1 MTDHDIDRTDLI
13 HLVQH
18 VALNQSGWWEQA
30 IERLILACT
39 YTSGPCTQDEIC
51 EAVRASS
58 GVEVTSERLTRSIA
72 TLLDAGS
79 LVQLQGAIRVSEAE
93 RTDLQRYEERTLSSE
108 ARARDKFVSMA
119 KTYEFE
125 DQVDELWHTL
135 ETQIILPIVRYF
147 GARLYALLISHDADT
162 RNDLASSMEDLLEQT
177 EEHLRQFFYAF
188 IDPTDDDIRAF
199 VLRRLNAQYAVD
211 AAAVPA
217 EALNKLARQTAMPS
231 KIRILLDTN
240 FLFSVMGLHDN
251 PGNDEANKL
260 LQLIERVSSRVTL
273 QMYVLPITID
283 EARTVLR
290 NVMFQL
296 TGFRGQPNL
305 AEAARRT
312 HSLGLAGRYFE
323 AARLSTS
330 RLSPEDFFGP
340 YESDLLP
347 ILRGKS
353 VELYNVNLDQLRVDE
368 QVIDDIH
375 DQTEFQRIHR
385 PRGEKSYEVNLHDMV
400 LWHFAHRERRS
411 SLTSPLEA
419 SIWVVT
425 LDYGFL
431 SFDRYKLNSDRK
443 RPPVCLEPASIIQL
457 FQFWIPSSTE
467 LDEALVGSIRQP
479 LLFLDF
485 DIESEQMTLRILD
498 QLSRFDGADDL
509 PPDVAVEIL
518 TNQALRDRMSKSKAD
533 DGKDQEV
540 VGKQLLA
547 MVKRMRDDR
556 DRANSAARVHEERER
571 SVRAGTTED
580 LKLERALRSGSEEK
594 ASILE
599 SRVSELERTNERLFY
614 RSESWRIATR
624 LIMAIT
630 LASVTFLGTRIAVQT
645 AISGWLGWWP
655 PAVLGLVVALLSVEI
670 SLRRTRVVDSRPY
683 GVIVWLRKGWIA
695 FVVAVIASLMAG
707 LIMKR

>member
-79 LVQLQGAIRVSEAE
+79 LVQLQGAIRVSEAT

-147 GARLYALLISHDADT
+147 GARLYALLISHDEDA
-162 RNDLASSMEDLLEQT
+162 RNDLASNMEDFLEQT
-177 EEHLRQFFYAF
+177 EEDVREFFYTF

-199 VLRRLNAQYAVD
+199 VLRRLNGQYAVD
-211 AAAVPA
+211 AAALPV
-217 EALNKLARQTAMPS
+217 EALNKLARQNALPS
-231 KIRILLDTN
+231 RIRILLDTN

-290 NVMFQL
+290 NIMFQL
-296 TGFRGQPNL
+296 TDFRGQPNL

-385 PRGEKSYEVNLHDMV
+385 SRGEKSYEVNLHDMV

-419 SIWVVT
+419 SIWIVT
-425 LDYGFL
+425 LDFGLL
-431 SFDRYKLNSDRK
+431 SFDRYKLKSDRK
-443 RPPVCLEPASIIQL
+443 QPPICLEPASIIQL

-518 TNQALRDRMSKSKAD
+518 TNQALRDRMSKAKVD

-540 VGKQLLA
+540 VGQQLLA
-547 MVKRMRDDR
+547 MVKQMRDDR
-556 DRANSAARVHEERER
+556 DRANSAAWVHEERER
-571 SVRAGTTED
+571 SVRAGAAED
-580 LKLERALRSGSEEK
+580 LTQERALRSGSEEK

-599 SRVSELERTNERLFY
+599 SRVSELERTNERLFH
-614 RSESWRIATR
+614 RGESWRIAR
-624 LIMAIT
+624 GLIMSMA
-630 LASVTFLGTRIAVQT
+630 LASLTFLGTRFAVQI
-645 AISGWLGWWP
+645 ALGGLLIWFP
-655 PAVLGLVVALLSVEI
+655 PAGLSLLVALWSIEI
-670 SLRRTRVVDSRPY
+670 SLKRTRVVDSRPY
-683 GVIVWLRKGWIA
+683 GLIVWLRKGWIA
-695 FVVAVIASLMAG
+695 FVGAVIASLIAG
-707 LIMKR
+707 LIMER

>member
-79 LVQLQGAIRVSEAE
+79 LVQLQGAIRVSEAA

-177 EEHLRQFFYAF
+177 EEHLREFFYAF

-211 AAAVPA
+211 AAALPA
-217 EALNKLARQTAMPS
+217 EALNKLARQTALPS

-425 LDYGFL
+425 LDFGFL

-540 VGKQLLA
+540 VGQQLLA

-556 DRANSAARVHEERER
+556 DQANSAARVHEERER
-571 SVRAGTTED
+571 SVRTGATED
-580 LKLERALRSGSEEK
+580 LNRERALRSGSEEK

-599 SRVSELERTNERLFY
+599 SRVWELERTNERLFY
-614 RSESWRIATR
+614 RGESWRIARR
-624 LIMAIT
+624 LIMSIT
-630 LASVTFLGTRIAVQT
+630 LASVTFLGTRIAVQM

-670 SLRRTRVVDSRPY
+670 SLRRRRVVDSRPY

-707 LIMKR
+707 LIMER